1 MWRLYLAAAL
11 ALSGLSGWAGW
22 SLHPDVAVPSSEST
36 EKSKEKIVKV
46 TTRPDG
52 TVIREERNKQV
63 AKQQEKQEA
72 APTPLKTKWAVDAG
86 WIPSLSGDQT
96 KWDAGV
102 ARRVSDTNLWV
113 RGSFRPDTRDISI
126 GVRVEF

>member
-11 ALSGLSGWAGW
+11 VLSGLSGWAGW
-22 SLHPDVAVPSSEST
+22 SLHPDIATPSSEST

-52 TVIREERNKQV
+52 TVIREERNKQT
-63 AKQQEKQEA
+63 AKQQEKQEVPA
-72 APTPLKTKWAVDAG
+72 IAPKTKWAVDAG
-86 WIPSLSGDQT
+86 WIPSFPGDAR

-113 RGSFRPDTRDISI
+113 RGSFRPDTGDASI